1 MIMNK
6 QNDDQWLDELIF
18 RTINT
23 EKPQFDAEKWKQKF
37 PDEYKMLQ
45 SRKAKAPAH
54 SFVWISLLKSPIV
67 KFAAAAAIIVVI
79 SLFLGRDRHTLEIP
93 APGHRGLAQP
103 EMKLISMMSMRLSYQ
118 RGGFDELD
126 QQFRD
131 TLDVLGPRSS
141 GISMKELLEEI
152 NGS

>member
-1 MIMNK
+1 MNK
-6 QNDDQWLDELIF
+6 LKDDQWLDELIF

-45 SRKAKAPAH
+45 SRATKAPEH
-54 SFVWISLLKSPIV
+54 SIQWTSFLKSSVV
-67 KFAAAAAIIVVI
+67 KFAAAAAIILVI
-79 SLFLGRDRHTLEIP
+79 GFFLGRDRHPPEIP
-93 APGHRGLAQP
+93 TSRPPYAVQP
-103 EMKLISMMSMRLSYQ
+103 ETKLISMMSMRASYQ
-118 RGGFDELD
+118 RGGFEALD
-126 QQFRD
+126 QQFRE

-141 GISMKELLEEI
+141 GVSMKELLEGS